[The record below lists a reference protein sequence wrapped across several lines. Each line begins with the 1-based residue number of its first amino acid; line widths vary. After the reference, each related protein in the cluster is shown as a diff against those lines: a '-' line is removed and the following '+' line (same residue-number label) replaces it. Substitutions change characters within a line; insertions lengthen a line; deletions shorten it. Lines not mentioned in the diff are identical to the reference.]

1 MSSDITVILTLF
13 NTPEKSIR
21 RLVQY
26 KKYKLIIFNQASD
39 LNDKK
44 RLKKILKIDYNYFFS
59 SKNLGLSKSSNFLL
73 SKVKTKYCLFTQ
85 PDIIIS
91 NSAITNL
98 KKLIQ
103 KEKKAIFIAPKYSK
117 KKKTKNSKKKIK
129 YEIVKKIDAACLLCN
144 VNKLKKIGFFDEDFF
159 LYWEDIYLMKK
170 IKNTDYKMLEA
181 KNVYAKHE
189 GGKSSGNSIKVSY
202 IRSLNFI
209 FGELLYD
216 FKVKKLRF
224 IKILRKLL
232 QNLILFFFNI
242 IKFELKEVNIN
253 LARIHGIMK
262 FILFYLKNF
271 LITKKSL

>member
-26 KKYKLIIFNQASD
+26 KKYKLIIFNQASN

-44 RLKKILKIDYNYFFS
+44 RLKKILKIDYKYFFS

-98 KKLIQ
+98 KRLIQ

-216 FKVKKLRF
+216 FKVKKMRF

-271 LITKKSL
+271 LIIKKSL

>member
-44 RLKKILKIDYNYFFS
+44 RLKKILKIDYKYFFS